1 MTPIRSVIFDLDG
14 TLVDSLDDIAAALNH
29 VLAAHG
35 FPTRSRQAVEDLV
48 GEGARRLVARAAPEG
63 ADVDRLL
70 AEYRARYAEH
80 LVVHTRAYDGID
92 ALLAE
97 LARRGVPTAVL
108 SNKPHELTVRVV
120 AALFPSHRF
129 TGVLGEKD
137 GGPRKPDPTSARA
150 LAASLAPP
158 VALVGDT
165 PVDVATAR
173 AAGLAPIGV
182 AWGMRAPAL
191 LRAAGAELVL
201 ERPDELL
208 AWLAGG

>member
-14 TLVDSLDDIAAALNH
+14 TLVDSLDDLADALNH
-29 VLAAHG
+29 VLAARG
-35 FPTRSRQAVEDLV
+35 FPTHSRQAVEDFV

-80 LVVHTRAYDGID
+80 LVVRTRPFDGID

-120 AALFPSHRF
+120 AALFPAHPF
-129 TGVLGEKD
+129 TGVLGERD
-137 GGPRKPDPTSARA
+137 GGPRKPDPASALA

-158 VALVGDT
+158 IALVGDT

-173 AAGLAPIGV
+173 AAGLVPIGV
-182 AWGMRAPAL
+182 AWGMRPPAL
-191 LRAAGAELVL
+191 LRDAGAEVVL
-201 ERPDELL
+201 DRPAALL
-208 AWLAGG
+208 AWLASG